1 MTSLML
7 RDIEKIYP
15 NGTRALKGIN
25 LDIRDG
31 EFMVFVGPSGCGKST
46 LLRMVAGLETVTAG
60 EMLLDAQDL
69 TKLSPADRD
78 VAMVFQNYALY
89 PHMNVKSNISYALKN
104 RNVPSDEIDLRV
116 AQASEMLN
124 ISEYLDR
131 KPSQLSGGQKQRVAM
146 GRAIV
151 RKPKIFLFDEPLS
164 NLDALLRTRM
174 RVEIRMLQRQLG
186 ITSIFVTHDQIEA
199 MTIGDRLAVMNNGII
214 EQVGA
219 PMEIYSQPASAFV
232 ASFIGSPS
240 INWVKCDMLNGVV
253 SLFGQ
258 SFSGFKSVPD
268 GPVTVGV
275 RPEDVQC
282 TKQGEGEITVTL
294 TESLGAEDI
303 IYGTRP
309 SGEEIRLRQRVIR
322 PVEIGTRI
330 AVKFAK
336 SKLHIFGG
344 DGRRVN

>member
-1 MTSLML
+1 MTSLTL

-151 RKPKIFLFDEPLS
+151 RKPKIFLSSTARCLKSCSRRRDSMGRGPISFLS
-164 NLDALLRTRM
+164 
-174 RVEIRMLQRQLG
+174 
-186 ITSIFVTHDQIEA
+186 
-199 MTIGDRLAVMNNGII
+199 
-214 EQVGA
+214 
-219 PMEIYSQPASAFV
+219 IY
-232 ASFIGSPS
+232 
-240 INWVKCDMLNGVV
+240 
-253 SLFGQ
+253 
-258 SFSGFKSVPD
+258 
-268 GPVTVGV
+268 
-275 RPEDVQC
+275 
-282 TKQGEGEITVTL
+282 
-294 TESLGAEDI
+294 
-303 IYGTRP
+303 
-309 SGEEIRLRQRVIR
+309 
-322 PVEIGTRI
+322 
-330 AVKFAK
+330 
-336 SKLHIFGG
+336 
-344 DGRRVN
+344 

>member
-104 RNVPSDEIDLRV
+104 RNVPRDEIDLRV

-199 MTIGDRLAVMNNGII
+199 MTMGDRLAVMNNGII

-240 INWVKCDMLNGVV
+240 INLVKCEMLNGVV

-258 SFSGFKSVPD
+258 SFNGFKSVPD

-275 RPEDVQC
+275 RPEDIQF
-282 TKQGEGEITVTL
+282 TEQGEGEITVTL

-303 IYGTRP
+303 IYGTTP
-309 SGEEIRLRQRVIR
+309 SGEEIRIRQRVIR

-330 AVKFAK
+330 AVKFTK

>member
-1 MTSLML
+1 MTSLTL

-303 IYGTRP
+303 MDVRLVL
-309 SGEEIRLRQRVIR
+309 EILVHWLI
-322 PVEIGTRI
+322 I
-330 AVKFAK
+330 
-336 SKLHIFGG
+336 
-344 DGRRVN
+344 

>member
-7 RDIEKIYP
+7 RDIDKIYP
-15 NGTRALKGIN
+15 NGTHALKGIN
-25 LDIRDG
+25 LEIRDG

-60 EMLLDAQDL
+60 EMLLNEKDL
-69 TKLSPADRD
+69 TNLSPADRD

-104 RNVPSDEIDLRV
+104 RNVPRDEIELRV

-186 ITSIFVTHDQIEA
+186 ITSIFVTHDQI
-199 MTIGDRLAVMNNGII
+199 
-214 EQVGA
+214 
-219 PMEIYSQPASAFV
+219 
-232 ASFIGSPS
+232 
-240 INWVKCDMLNGVV
+240 V
-253 SLFGQ
+253 S
-258 SFSGFKSVPD
+258 D
-268 GPVTVGV
+268 DY
-275 RPEDVQC
+275 R
-282 TKQGEGEITVTL
+282 
-294 TESLGAEDI
+294 
-303 IYGTRP
+303 
-309 SGEEIRLRQRVIR
+309 
-322 PVEIGTRI
+322 
-330 AVKFAK
+330 
-336 SKLHIFGG
+336 
-344 DGRRVN
+344 